1 MCSGRWKKGNPEEP
15 EDHALGYSRGGLTTK
30 IHLLCDSNGHP
41 LHVHI
46 TPGQTH
52 ESQALQTL
60 LEGVEVT
67 GEEAAEVVLPE
78 RLTGDK
84 GFRADW
90 IDEYL
95 LDLDIV
101 PVIPSK
107 TNEDRDARPVEFD
120 GAAYKRRNIVERLIG
135 WLKESRRI
143 LTRFEKTA
151 KNYLGMLKVAFIHR
165 YMRLLCA

>member
-1 MCSGRWKKGNPEEP
+1 M
-15 EDHALGYSRGGLTTK
+15 
-30 IHLLCDSNGHP
+30 
-41 LHVHI
+41 HVHI
-46 TPGQTH
+46 TAGQTH
-52 ESQALQTL
+52 ESQALETL
-60 LEGVEVT
+60 LEE
-67 GEEAAEVVLPE
+67 AEVEGDEAGVLHPV
-78 RLTGDK
+78 RLAGDK

-95 LDLDIV
+95 MDLGIV

-107 TNEDRDARPVEFD
+107 VNENPELRPVVFD
-120 GAAYKRRNIVERLIG
+120 EAAYVGRNIIERLIG

-165 YMRLLCA
+165 YLRLLCP

>member
-1 MCSGRWKKGNPEEP
+1 
-15 EDHALGYSRGGLTTK
+15 
-30 IHLLCDSNGHP
+30 LLCDSNGHP

-46 TPGQTH
+46 TAGQTH
-52 ESQALQTL
+52 ESQALETL
-60 LEGVEVT
+60 LEGVEVV
-67 GEEAAEVVLPE
+67 GDEAGMLHPV
-78 RLTGDK
+78 RLAGDK

-95 LDLDIV
+95 LGLGIV

-107 TNEDRDARPVEFD
+107 VNEHREARPVMFD
-120 GAAYKRRNIVERLIG
+120 EEAYVGRNIIERLIG

-165 YMRLLCA
+165 YLRLLCP